1 MSSGPEQK
9 VLMNKHEI
17 NELQVTALFEDGK
30 RKHQKQTNK
39 KKQAEKQRDTFIR
52 SIFFIVSCKPPPALI
67 LRMEIQRRAGRRAAV
82 PHFY

>member
-39 KKQAEKQRDTFIR
+39 KKT
-52 SIFFIVSCKPPPALI
+52 
-67 LRMEIQRRAGRRAAV
+67 GRETKR
-82 PHFY
+82 HIY